1 MSKETSPVQYQ
12 ADSGYFMA
20 TLLRKGTEKNE
31 NDTINSKN
39 DTTNDTITAENDTI
53 NELSDKERQIF
64 DSIKQENNITAH
76 KIATQL
82 NISIITVKRAI
93 NTLKIKGLIVRVGS
107 NKTGFWSVKEN

>member
-1 MSKETSPVQYQ
+1 
-12 ADSGYFMA
+12 MA

-39 DTTNDTITAENDTI
+39 DTTNDTITAENDTINDTI

>member
-1 MSKETSPVQYQ
+1 MKIYHR
-12 ADSGYFMA
+12 AYGY
-20 TLLRKGTEKNE
+20 LRKGTEKNE

-39 DTTNDTITAENDTI
+39 DTTNDTITAENDTINDTI

-82 NISIITVKRAI
+82 NISISFHPHHIPLLFLHRTGRADRAWYRS
-93 NTLKIKGLIVRVGS
+93 VRHSGYR
-107 NKTGFWSVKEN
+107 E

>member
-1 MSKETSPVQYQ
+1 
-12 ADSGYFMA
+12 MA

-39 DTTNDTITAENDTI
+39 DTTNDTITTENDTINDTI

-82 NISIITVKRAI
+82 NKSIITVKRAI

-107 NKTGFWSVKEN
+107 NKTGFWSVKED